1 MRAMAWPLL
10 LLAGCVVLGDED
22 PYPPANGGGAG
33 GFEAVGAVFQRHCN
47 SCHSG
52 RVPSADLDLKGG
64 AGLFEPDGSERPSS
78 TPACG
83 GLPQVRPFEPD
94 ASCLW
99 IVIREGLMPPVGK
112 LPTADQA
119 ILYDWIAEG
128 AVLPSLH
135 EAEGAGRNG
144 PGPGVGP

>member
-1 MRAMAWPLL
+1 MRAIGLSL
-10 LLAGCVVLGDED
+10 FLLAGCVVLGDEE
-22 PYPPANGGGAG
+22 PYPPIDRTV
-33 GFEAVGAVFQRHCN
+33 EAVFQRHCN
-47 SCHSG
+47 GCHTG
-52 RVPSADLDLKGG
+52 RVPSGDLDLAGG

-83 GLPQVRPFEPD
+83 GLPQVRPFEPE

-99 IVIREGLMPPVGK
+99 IVVRDGLMPPGGK
-112 LPTADQA
+112 LPTADQE
-119 ILYDWIAEG
+119 ILHDWIAEG

-144 PGPGVGP
+144 QGPGEGP